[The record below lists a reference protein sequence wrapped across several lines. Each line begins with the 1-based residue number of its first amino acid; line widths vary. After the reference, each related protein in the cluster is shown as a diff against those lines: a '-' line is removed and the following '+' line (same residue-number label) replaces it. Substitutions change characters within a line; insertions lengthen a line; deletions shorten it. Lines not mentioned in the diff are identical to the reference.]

1 MIRAASWVVAAL
13 SCLAGVA
20 AFTVATPAPA
30 SASTAYRYWAFYL
43 AHGSTWQYSQRGP
56 ASEYPVDGD
65 VEGWR
70 FAIQVDAATGLS
82 PRQVP
87 DFAALC
93 ASTPA
98 KAGEIRV
105 GLVIDFGVAI
115 DAPAH
120 ESPPAGVVPG
130 CIYVHAGD
138 SGAAVLQAATT
149 VRIGTGSRVG
159 LVCGI
164 DGYPK
169 TECTP
174 AVTAPTASTPGAHPS
189 TTPSSTPPQNA
200 QAPTAPPAPLSSA
213 APASASSIT
222 PGGSIDGSLTPSD
235 PASLLS
241 SSASAI
247 VPLGAAGQPT
257 SLASLRSTSHSTD
270 PLEYTALIGV
280 VLVVV
285 IGGAAFWRTRRG
297 QP

>member
-1 MIRAASWVVAAL
+1 VIRAASWVVAAL

-20 AFTVATPAPA
+20 AITVATPAPA

-43 AHGSTWQYSQRGP
+43 AHGSAWQYSQRGP
-56 ASEYPVDGD
+56 ASEYPTDGD

-70 FAIQVDAATGLS
+70 FAIQADATGGLT

-87 DFAALC
+87 DFATLC

-105 GLVIDFGVAI
+105 GIVIDFGVPG

-120 ESPPAGVVPG
+120 ESPPAGVLPG
-130 CIYVHAGD
+130 CEYVHDGD
-138 SGAAVLQAATT
+138 SGAVVLQAATT

-174 AVTAPTASTPGAHPS
+174 AVTVPTTPAAHTSTTATPTQNARTPTTTPAPASSAALPTANSL
-189 TTPSSTPPQNA
+189 
-200 QAPTAPPAPLSSA
+200 APAGSAPAGSPADAASPLSSF
-213 APASASSIT
+213 ASAV
-222 PGGSIDGSLTPSD
+222 
-235 PASLLS
+235 
-241 SSASAI
+241 
-247 VPLGAAGQPT
+247 VPLGAAGQPA
-257 SLASLRSTSHSTD
+257 SLASLRSTSRSHGG
-270 PLEYTALIGV
+270 LELTAVAGGI
-280 VLVVV
+280 LVVV
-285 IGGAAFWRTRRG
+285 IGGAAIWRARREH
-297 QP
+297 P